1 MHKKLLLLGA
11 LLALPVFTY
20 AEAQGALSDSAGRIP
35 VVAEISVVVRGT
47 TDPDGVYVN
56 GTTDLRHNMDVEAES
71 KRVIGEGEAARRV
84 ETTVEMEASLWRT
97 DGSAHRVEWEISL
110 TSMSYEVG
118 YFRNLDKSEFVSSE
132 STVTLQPGE
141 TKTILAGN
149 CRKAE
154 SVEERCTFEIK
165 IALKPLNQN

>member
-1 MHKKLLLLGA
+1 MQKKIFILGA
-11 LLALPVFTY
+11 LMALPVFTY
-20 AEAQGALSDSAGRIP
+20 AEAQPVKSDTAGKIP
-35 VVAEISVVVRGT
+35 VVAEISAVVRGT

-56 GTTDLRHNMDVEAES
+56 GATDLQHDMNVEAES
-71 KRVIGEGEAARRV
+71 KRVIGEGEAARQV

-97 DGSAHRVEWEISL
+97 VGSAHRVEWEINL

-118 YFRNLDKSEFVSSE
+118 YFRNLDKSESVSGQ

-141 TKTILAGN
+141 SKTILAGN